1 MLFVKLHHGGAE
13 QGTRVFGEIV
23 RSLFTMLILVEW
35 YQMW

>member
-1 MLFVKLHHGGAE
+1 MFSSSKNTPSFL
-13 QGTRVFGEIV
+13 EIV